1 MTSLGALFGLT
12 VVLYVAAWG
21 AQAAFLVRGSE
32 ALGRAGAMLLA
43 PAALAHVVFLAVSVS
58 SGGARLGDIHQ
69 VLAFG
74 SLLLV
79 LAFLGTAWAYRA
91 RVARLSVLGAFI
103 TPIALLFI
111 LLAAFHRGVGTVPDD
126 VRSMVLPV
134 HIVVNVLGETAFAL
148 AFGVAIAYVLQ
159 ERQLKRKKL
168 TGLFQRLP
176 PLDVLDTL
184 GFRLVS
190 VGFPLLSIGVVSG
203 ALWAVRLDPG
213 APPITIAQ
221 AFGILA
227 WLMFGGLLLLR
238 VAAGWRGRR
247 AAIGTMLGFLC
258 TCLLLVG
265 YVIRTGPAV
274 GG

>member
-1 MTSLGALFGLT
+1 MSLLTALFALT
-12 VVLYVAAWG
+12 VVLYVAAWA
-21 AQAAFLVRGSE
+21 AQAAFLVRGTESV
-32 ALGRAGAMLLA
+32 GRAGAMLLA
-43 PAALAHVVFLAVSVS
+43 PAALAHVAFLAVSFS
-58 SGGARLGDIHQ
+58 DGGARLGDIHQ
-69 VLAFG
+69 VLAVG

-79 LAFLGTAWAYRA
+79 LAFLGTAWAYRSRLP
-91 RVARLSVLGAFI
+91 RVSVLGAFI

-148 AFGVAIAYVLQ
+148 AFAVAIAYVLQ

-168 TGLFQRLP
+168 TGLFRRLP

-184 GFRLVS
+184 GFRLIS

-221 AFGILA
+221 AFGLLA

-265 YVIRTGPAV
+265 YVIRTGPV

>member
-1 MTSLGALFGLT
+1 MTLLTALFALT
-12 VVLYVAAWG
+12 VALYVAAWA

-32 ALGRAGAMLLA
+32 SVGRAGAMLLA
-43 PAALAHVVFLAVSVS
+43 PAALAHVAFLAVSVAD
-58 SGGARLGDIHQ
+58 GGARLGDIHQ

-79 LAFLGTAWAYRA
+79 LAFLATAYAYRSRLP
-91 RVARLSVLGAFI
+91 RVSVLGAFI

-126 VRSMVLPV
+126 VRSYVLPI
-134 HIVVNVLGETAFAL
+134 HIIVNVLGETAFAL
-148 AFGVAIAYVLQ
+148 AFAVAIAYVLQ

-176 PLDVLDTL
+176 PLDVLDML

-265 YVIRTGPAV
+265 YVVGSPVTGS
-274 GG
+274 

>member
-1 MTSLGALFGLT
+1 MTALT
-12 VVLYVAAWG
+12 VLFSVTVILYVAAWG

-32 ALGRAGAMLLA
+32 GVGRAGALLLA
-43 PAALAHVVFLAVSVS
+43 PAALAHVGFLALELAD
-58 SGGARLGDIHQ
+58 GARLADIHQ

-79 LAFLGTAWAYRA
+79 LAFLGTAYAYRSRLP
-91 RVARLSVLGAFI
+91 RVSVLGAFI

-111 LLAAFHRGVGTVPDD
+111 LMAAFHRGVGTVSDD

-134 HIVVNVLGETAFAL
+134 HIVVNLLGETAFAL
-148 AFGVAIAYVLQ
+148 AFAVAIAYVLQ

-184 GFRLVS
+184 GFRLLS

-203 ALWAVRLDPG
+203 ALWAVRIDPG

-221 AFGILA
+221 AFGLLA

-265 YVIRTGPAV
+265 YVIRTGPVV